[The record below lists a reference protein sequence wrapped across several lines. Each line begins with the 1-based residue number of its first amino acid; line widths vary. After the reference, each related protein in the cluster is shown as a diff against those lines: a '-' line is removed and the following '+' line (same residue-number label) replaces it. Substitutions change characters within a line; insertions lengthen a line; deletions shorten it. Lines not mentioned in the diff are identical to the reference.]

1 MSRTLLLSGDRA
13 EFSALCFD
21 TKTKKVILLGSY
33 AAPKN
38 ASWVEFLSSQ
48 GDTKHFIG
56 LSETEDLGW
65 LYSFE
70 INEVQKTCQITSR
83 EPTSGDP
90 AHCKNHSRKSKL
102 VYN

>member
-13 EFSALCFD
+13 EFSTLSFD
-21 TKTKKVILLGSY
+21 TETKELTLLGSY

-38 ASWVEFLSSQ
+38 ASWVEFLLSQ

-70 INEVQKTCQITSR
+70 IDEAQKTCQITSR

-90 AHCKNHSRKSKL
+90 SHCNILFKRAKT
-102 VYN
+102 V